1 MRFVA
6 LPALLLLL
14 AAPVHAEAPT
24 AQSTAPAAAKPANQ
38 PPNLQGKLV
47 EAAMKAME
55 GNLALMRDDTAN
67 GTKLMQEAIAGYG
80 TVLAAEPEN
89 VAALNGRGMA
99 ADLLKDGSGKA
110 DLERA
115 AQISSAR
122 IAKDGKDA
130 IALHDRATSY
140 RALNRYDLARADYQA
155 AIALK
160 PDRENWPLDLR
171 AMEAEVK
178 MRERLLAK

>member
-1 MRFVA
+1 MRSIAV
-6 LPALLLLL
+6 PALFLLL
-14 AAPVHAEAPT
+14 AVPAHAEAPP
-24 AQSTAPAAAKPANQ
+24 AQPAAPAVTKPVNQ
-38 PPNLQGKLV
+38 QGKLV

-55 GNLALMRDDTAN
+55 GNLALMRDDNAT
-67 GTKLMQEAIAGYG
+67 GTRLMQEAIAGYG
-80 TVLAAEPEN
+80 DILAAEPDN

-122 IAKDGKDA
+122 IAKDSKDA
-130 IALHDRATSY
+130 TAYHDRAIAY
-140 RALNRYDLARADYQA
+140 RALNRYDAARADYQA

-160 PDRENWPLDLR
+160 PERTNWPLDLR

-178 MRERLLAK
+178 MRERLQAR

>member
-1 MRFVA
+1 MRPVA
-6 LPALLLLL
+6 LTALLLLL
-14 AAPVHAEAPT
+14 AAPVYAEAPT
-24 AQSTAPAAAKPANQ
+24 PQPAAP
-38 PPNLQGKLV
+38 
-47 EAAMKAME
+47 EASKSEASFGQLIEPMGLAME
-55 GNLALMRDDTAN
+55 GNLALMHGDQAK
-67 GTKLMQEAIAGYG
+67 GTSLLQQAIASY
-80 TVLAAEPEN
+80 TKALAVEPDN
-89 VAALNGRGMA
+89 TLALNGRGMTA
-99 ADLLKDGSGKA
+99 NLLKDGSGKA

-122 IAKDGKDA
+122 ITKDSKNA
-130 IALHDRATSY
+130 IAYHDRATAY

-178 MRERLLAK
+178 MRERLQAK